1 MKRIILPIAILIG
14 CVLISGFLIRNPTT
28 VEEAAVEIIPVS
40 VRVAE
45 VNLESVDLIV
55 GSQGKVQAAQTVS
68 LSAPVAGPVEW
79 ISPSME
85 AGGDVGVVV
94 GVGHVVSGARASRP
108 AGTYDTGR
116 RSDAVRSLH

>member
-1 MKRIILPIAILIG
+1 MKRIVLPIAILIG

-55 GSQGKVQAAQTVS
+55 GSQGKVQACTF
-68 LSAPVAGPVEW
+68 P
-79 ISPSME
+79 
-85 AGGDVGVVV
+85 
-94 GVGHVVSGARASRP
+94 
-108 AGTYDTGR
+108 
-116 RSDAVRSLH
+116 